1 MQTSKYELGDKVVF
15 AGIKGTIINTGV
27 LGSKLS
33 PNRTFVYDINLEN
46 GKRAT
51 CVAEWAL
58 SKCVQ

>member
-1 MQTSKYELGDKVVF
+1 MQTSKYDIGDKVIF
-15 AGIKGTIINTGV
+15 AGMKGTIADVGV

-58 SKCVQ
+58 TKSE